1 MHEDIYDLDTLTKT
15 HLIVETLRIQQ
26 ALLEKLI
33 PPDLNDD
40 LSHSAALI
48 QQLDKVFA
56 IMATPKQ
63 AEHIRELHERLKT
76 E

>member
-26 ALLEKLI
+26 ALLEKLLPREI
-33 PPDLNDD
+33 NDNLN
-40 LSHSAALI
+40 HSAALI
-48 QQLDKVFA
+48 QKLDEVFER
-56 IMATPKQ
+56 MATPKQ
-63 AEHIRELHERLKT
+63 VEHIRELHERLKL